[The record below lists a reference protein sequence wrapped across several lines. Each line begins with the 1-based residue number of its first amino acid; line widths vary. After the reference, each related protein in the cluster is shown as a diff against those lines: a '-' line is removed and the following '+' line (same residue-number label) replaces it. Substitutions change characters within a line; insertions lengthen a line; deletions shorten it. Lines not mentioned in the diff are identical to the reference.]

1 MRLSKKCHLYLS
13 NYFEFMASLFFSRD
27 GQTACPGADR
37 VSDVHRGFSRSSG
50 YFNVSFGNAGIKR
63 RLQQNADV
71 ERCQQPANA
80 NFERFQ
86 RQNADIQRYQQQ
98 NESSCVGDVGDRKS
112 HRRRIESWGEAD
124 GSFKIDQA
132 WYFGI
137 CISSLEELI
146 LQNGVSFIFWSS
158 CPYSLLSKFCPKL
171 HSLLDL
177 HF

>member
-1 MRLSKKCHLYLS
+1 MRLSKKCHLNLS

-37 VSDVHRGFSRSSG
+37 VSDVQRGFSRSSG

-71 ERCQQPANA
+71 ERCQEPANA

-98 NESSCVGDVGDRKS
+98 NESSCVGDVGDWKS
-112 HRRRIESWGEAD
+112 HRRRIDSWGEAD

-132 WYFGI
+132 WFLYLVSWRTIIVKWCQFYF
-137 CISSLEELI
+137 LI
-146 LQNGVSFIFWSS
+146 KL
-158 CPYSLLSKFCPKL
+158 SLLSKFCPKL
-171 HSLLDL
+171 HSLLDF